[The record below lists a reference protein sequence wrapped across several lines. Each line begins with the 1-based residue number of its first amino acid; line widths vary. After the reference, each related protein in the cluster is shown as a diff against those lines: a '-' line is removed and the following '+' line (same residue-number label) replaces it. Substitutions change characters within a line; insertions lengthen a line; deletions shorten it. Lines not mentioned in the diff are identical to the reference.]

1 MTLFR
6 AGFYVEVVRVVHAQR
21 LGDYVAVRMGARLVD
36 ADRALRDQ
44 FLHVAVV
51 LRQLRQLLLV
61 PQVDAAVAD
70 PGDLE
75 AVAGDARGH
84 HGGAH
89 GQRIAAL
96 ARGADDF
103 LVGDPDRLRPRR
115 ALAALAHDR
124 LAGQGA
130 GDLAVLFPPPSVGPQ
145 PPPHFTFALV
155 PVLLNLAPQAPQQP
169 TA

>member
-1 MTLFR
+1 MHL
-6 AGFYVEVVRVVHAQR
+6 
-21 LGDYVAVRMGARLVD
+21 
-36 ADRALRDQ
+36 
-44 FLHVAVV
+44 AVV
-51 LRQLRQLLLV
+51 LRQLDQLLLV
-61 PQVDAAVAD
+61 PQVDAAVAN

-103 LVGDPDRLRPRR
+103 LDGDPDRLRQRR
-115 ALAALAHDR
+115 AMADLAHDR

-130 GDLAVLFPPPSVGPQ
+130 GALAVLESPHSVGHHTSS
-145 PPPHFTFALV
+145 HFTFAVVSILVTLV
-155 PVLLNLAPQAPQQP
+155 PPASIGSISHFSIWWVSGLGRG
-169 TA
+169 